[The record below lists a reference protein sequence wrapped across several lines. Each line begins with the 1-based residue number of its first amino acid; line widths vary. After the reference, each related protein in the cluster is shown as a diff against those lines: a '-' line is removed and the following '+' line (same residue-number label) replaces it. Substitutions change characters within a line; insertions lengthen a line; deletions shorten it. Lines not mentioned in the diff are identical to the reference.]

1 MVEPLTPVEPA
12 GSTAPLSSDAQ
23 KGGVAGFLSTTLG
36 KLVVG
41 GVAVLLLAVALGAV
55 AFFFILGGFGEAPD
69 AVIPPPTTGS
79 TTATGAA
86 EPEPAERPAPRL
98 AETFAFRNIFSPTIK
113 PSVPASESTGTSATA
128 DASGTAVAENTLFL
142 ESVDMVDDRAI
153 ATFIWNGQ
161 TYQLG
166 EGDQI
171 QGTPWEV
178 LDISGSTV
186 VMLYGDSR
194 VTLVV
199 GQGVGK

>member
-1 MVEPLTPVEPA
+1 LEPA
-12 GSTAPLSSDAQ
+12 DSAAPLSSEAQ
-23 KGGVAGFLSTTLG
+23 KGGIVGFLSTTLG

-79 TTATGAA
+79 TNATGAA

-98 AETFAFRNIFSPTIK
+98 AETFAFRNIFAPTVK
-113 PSVPASESTGTSATA
+113 PSVPTSDPTGTGTTATT
-128 DASGTAVAENTLFL
+128 DATGTAVAENTLFL